1 MSMGIEK
8 AEEVYEI
15 ARRLPV
21 GERLKLVERIAHD
34 LIPMA
39 EGSRVRYRWMDI
51 QGIAPNCLEMDAQ
64 EWVSR
69 SREEADRGRS
79 GLGVDR
85 DEGD

>member
-1 MSMGIEK
+1 MGIEK

-21 GERLKLVERIAHD
+21 GERLKLVEKIAHD

-39 EGSRVRYRWMDI
+39 EGSSVRYRWMDI

-79 GLGVDR
+79 GLRVDR